1 MIEKPSLTFSE
12 ALNKATNDIFIG
24 DSGINVPA
32 VTE

>member
-1 MIEKPSLTFSE
+1 MQRGVVVLSI
-12 ALNKATNDIFIG
+12 LNVLVVLIA